1 MKYRLGFPL
10 VIIAVIACI
19 GIACAMGRNVL
30 PNTILD
36 VFNASAPS
44 GGQADVA
51 DLSKRQPSSQGGTS
65 SAGGSGGETDLS
77 AGAFEDFFEVAQT
90 GEFSEVTA
98 SLTFPQDSE
107 YNGAHRGVASALGY
121 SSFSSGF
128 SGASGFS
135 GSFGSSG
142 SSSRGGR
149 TGPVWKLGSS
159 SGAGSGGSSGSGG
172 GAGSGSFGGSGGGN
186 TSSLPQN
193 QVLASLITGQ
203 KDSGSGGSTPNPV
216 SVDDS
221 GSLPKVTDIPQT
233 SNVPQQSNPAGGGDP
248 GILPS
253 VTEIPQTPFVPQLPN
268 PAGGGGPGI
277 LPSVTEIPQ
286 TPIGPAQVDPLL
298 GAPLR
303 DVVPGPDERTP
314 DPAPVP
320 NPEPGTL
327 ILGGLGLA
335 IMAVARRRMKSRQGE

>member
-10 VIIAVIACI
+10 LIIAVIACI

-30 PNTILD
+30 PDTAMN

-51 DLSKRQPSSQGGTS
+51 GLSKRQPSSQGGRS
-65 SAGGSGGETDLS
+65 SSGGSAGETDLS

-107 YNGAHRGVASALGY
+107 YNGAHRGVVSALGY
-121 SSFSSGF
+121 SSFSSGS
-128 SGASGFS
+128 SGSSGFS
-135 GSFGSSG
+135 GSYGSSG
-142 SSSRGGR
+142 SSSRGGH

-159 SGAGSGGSSGSGG
+159 SGAGSGGSSASGG
-172 GAGSGSFGGSGGGN
+172 GAGSGSSGGSGGGN
-186 TSSLPQN
+186 TNGQPQN
-193 QVLASLITGQ
+193 KVLASLITGQ
-203 KDSGSGGSTPNPV
+203 EGPGSGGSTPNPA
-216 SVDDS
+216 
-221 GSLPKVTDIPQT
+221 GS
-233 SNVPQQSNPAGGGDP
+233 GDP
-248 GILPS
+248 GILPK
-253 VTEIPQTPFVPQLPN
+253 VTEIPQTP
-268 PAGGGGPGI
+268 
-277 LPSVTEIPQ
+277 T
-286 TPIGPAQVDPLL
+286 GPAQVDPLL

-303 DVVPGPDERTP
+303 DVVPGPDDRTP

-327 ILGGLGLA
+327 ILGGIGLA